1 MQLIEDIWL
10 IDVRVYLFVQHPELR
25 RAEERPLEESGE
37 IVLAPEEGAKRVIID
52 FGDET
57 LRSDN

>member
-1 MQLIEDIWL
+1 MLT
-10 IDVRVYLFVQHPELR
+10 FVCPELR